1 MSPRAS
7 LSIFP
12 TPRIVTY
19 PHRPPSLPT
28 NHLKTPAG
36 PFSLDYEYVRPKEKL
51 KRPDGVT
58 SDEIVGRRFRR
69 RSHLFVSRYI
79 SLDLYKMKIFVR
91 SSECLSGLLDSIWS
105 ASLESSLRQVKPVFH
120 IRRSIQEAVTM
131 DVRKYLRANEVENL
145 LSEWRSWARAD
156 RARRSKYLWV
166 FLTLYH
172 TGARIREVLG
182 LTDSAFNEKAAT
194 IKCHG

>member
-1 MSPRAS
+1 
-7 LSIFP
+7 
-12 TPRIVTY
+12 
-19 PHRPPSLPT
+19 
-28 NHLKTPAG
+28 
-36 PFSLDYEYVRPKEKL
+36 
-51 KRPDGVT
+51 
-58 SDEIVGRRFRR
+58 
-69 RSHLFVSRYI
+69 
-79 SLDLYKMKIFVR
+79 
-91 SSECLSGLLDSIWS
+91 
-105 ASLESSLRQVKPVFH
+105 
-120 IRRSIQEAVTM
+120 M

-194 IKCHG
+194 ITMPRLKQRGRGKGTMKVIPIHSSAMDEIITARIVAKSTGSLAPAYTTFYELFKMRAEAAGITSAKLQHPHVLRHSYAMYMLDSGLDVVSVKKMLGNSSIQSVLVYLDKCTEDIGEDMRNRGLLRY